1 MDPRDPSQRPSIFK
15 TPEPIEERHAPEQ
28 EPAPDFWND
37 PPMTRRSAAPEP
49 LAPSGPSRRL
59 VIGLAAGGVLLLVI
73 GGLVVGAM
81 LGPDDDAVIG
91 ATSPSATPLSTT
103 GASVSPSSSAAPTA
117 TASPS
122 PVPTPAGPPQEVA
135 VGAWATVAVDELNVR
150 SAAGADSTSNYLL
163 VRGSVMHVA
172 EGPTI
177 VADLNWYR
185 IASLG
190 GATGWVTSGWV
201 AEPFVTT
208 LVEDPTLIRCGDVG
222 RPVFD
227 VVNGALTPHDP
238 VSIGEFALPA
248 AAFSNEALGAIE
260 LLRGVGG
267 EACFS
272 AQIGS
277 DGVPVISAQL
287 NVGAC
292 GHAVADGSFFRLR
305 PAAGQDVG
313 VESQVKDPII
323 VHPAIL
329 VGGAPEDRQSSNLRA
344 VMSMMA
350 GTPDATGCIS
360 LNVTEDAGGVEA
372 YRSAYANQCSLV
384 SEYNADN
391 LRLSPAAG
399 GESVWI
405 KLSAGGSPP
414 GAFPLGDPVPV
425 SVNVSAYDE
434 QTEAYAYPAYDGI
447 CE

>member
-15 TPEPIEERHAPEQ
+15 TPEPIEERHAPEK

-37 PPMTRRSAAPEP
+37 PPMTRRSAEPESRVH
-49 LAPSGPSRRL
+49 SGPSRRL
-59 VIGLAAGGVLLLVI
+59 VMGASFGGALVLLVI
-73 GGLVVGAM
+73 GGLVAGAI
-81 LGPDDDAVIG
+81 LRPDDEPRTGAV
-91 ATSPSATPLSTT
+91 SPSATPS
-103 GASVSPSSSAAPTA
+103 APSSVSPSSSAQPTA
-117 TASPS
+117 TPSPT
-122 PVPTPAGPPQEVA
+122 PVPTPAGPPQAVA
-135 VGAWATVAVDELNVR
+135 VGAWATVVVDELNVR

-201 AEPFVTT
+201 AEPFVTA
-208 LVEDPTLIRCGDVG
+208 LVEDPTLIRCGEVG

-227 VVNGALTPHDP
+227 VVNGAPTPHDP
-238 VSIGEFALPA
+238 ISIGELALPA
-248 AAFSNEALGAIE
+248 AAFSDEALGAIE

-313 VESQVKDPII
+313 VESQVKDPVI
-323 VHPAIL
+323 VHPTIL
-329 VGGAPEDRQSSNLRA
+329 VGGAPADRQSSNLRA
-344 VMSMMA
+344 VLSMMA
-350 GTPDATGCIS
+350 STPDATGCIS

-372 YRSAYANQCSLV
+372 YRSAYVNQCSIV

-405 KLSAGGSPP
+405 KLSSGGSPP

-434 QTEAYAYPAYDGI
+434 QTEAYAYPAYDAI